1 MSTATAPVRSEPV
14 RVKAT
19 YAHLDTLLTGIDR
32 LKRADIGGYT
42 VVAPLP
48 RHEIE
53 ELIYEGRPSP
63 VRWWTLVGALSGLT
77 FGFLLPALTA
87 AQWPMINPGGKP
99 VVSLPPFVIIMFECT
114 ILFGG
119 LFTLLGLIVHAGLPA
134 ARLDPALQDPR
145 FTDDKFGIV
154 FTDADPALL
163 EEIEAILRRSGA
175 VEVTKGEDAIYEV
188 PNV

>member
-1 MSTATAPVRSEPV
+1 MSTATAATDRVRI
-14 RVKAT
+14 KAT

-42 VVAPLP
+42 VVAPLA

-53 ELIYEGRPSP
+53 EMVYEGRPSP
-63 VRWWTLVGALSGLT
+63 VRWWTLFGAISGLT

-99 VVSLPPFVIIMFECT
+99 VVSLPPYIIIMFECT

-134 ARLDPALQDPR
+134 MFLDRSVQDPR
-145 FTDDKFGIV
+145 YGDDKFGIV
-154 FTDADPALL
+154 FTDADPELL
-163 EEIEAILRRSGA
+163 DEIDGILRKTGA
-175 VEVTKGEDAIYEV
+175 VEVTTGDDTVYEV

>member
-1 MSTATAPVRSEPV
+1 MSTATVPTTPEQVRI
-14 RVKAT
+14 KAT

-32 LKRADIGGYT
+32 LKRADIDGYT
-42 VVAPLP
+42 VIAPIP

-53 ELIYEGRPSP
+53 EMVYEGRPSP
-63 VRWWTLVGALSGLT
+63 VRWWTLFGAVSGLT

-99 VVSLPPFVIIMFECT
+99 VVSLPPYIIIMFECT

-134 ARLDPALQDPR
+134 ISLDRSVQDPR
-145 FTDDKFGIV
+145 YGDDKFGIV
-154 FTDADPALL
+154 FTDANPELV
-163 EEIEAILRRSGA
+163 EEIDEILRKSGA
-175 VEVTKGEDAIYEV
+175 VEVTTGDDTLYEV